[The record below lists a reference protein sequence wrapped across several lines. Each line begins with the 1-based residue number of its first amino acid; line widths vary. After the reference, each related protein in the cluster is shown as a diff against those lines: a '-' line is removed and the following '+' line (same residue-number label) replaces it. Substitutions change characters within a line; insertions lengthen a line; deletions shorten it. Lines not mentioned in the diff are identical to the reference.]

1 MIARYA
7 RNLLTGVSSLLWLFV
22 LSSSSVL
29 IADDDFN
36 TRDWP
41 FRPLAQP
48 TIPNTEN
55 SSWSRTPI
63 DHFVLQKLGAN
74 QLQPSPEASKLTL
87 LRRAT
92 FDLWGLPPTSE
103 QQSAFLTDDSA
114 DAFERLVDQLLSAP
128 QYGERWAQFWLDV
141 VRFTESDGFKSD
153 SPRTTAF
160 RYRDYVIRALND
172 DLPYDRFIQQQL
184 AGDEM
189 EPGNSDALI
198 ATNFLRLYPEDAVAS
213 DMRQSWQ
220 DILNDVTDVT
230 SLAFMGLTVGCARC
244 HDHKFDPIKQTDFYR
259 LQATFAPMLPQ
270 ERMIASNLE
279 ATKFERR
286 TREWEQATHAIR
298 TEMDELVKQHRADV
312 HAEVVATYDAETQ
325 DAINTPI
332 AQQTTLQKQL
342 CHLCSRYLNRR
353 YSRAYLRLETS
364 QRARWDE
371 LDKQLKEFDRLKP
384 EPLPTIPAVSD
395 SSSTTPTTFVLATG
409 LLRAPTKGQV
419 QPGTPEFLGGA
430 GNVNLVNSSAAKS
443 PRRTELA
450 KWLTQPN
457 HPLTARVIV
466 NRIWQQHIGSGIVGT
481 PNDFGA
487 MGQSATHPELL
498 DWLASELVAKNW
510 QLKHVHRLILTS
522 ATYRQSAQVD
532 DENNPIHAKALES
545 DEDNKLLWRANR
557 RRLQG
562 ESVRDAMLFVAGS
575 ANNRMFGPSAMPD
588 LPKALMA
595 SRYAWEP
602 DPVLADRNRRSIYVF
617 VRRNLRYPIL
627 AAFDAPDGF
636 NSCAERPETVTVPQ
650 SLALFNSSFAL
661 EQSREWAGDLLK
673 AHGCNFRTLVAHAYS
688 EAYGRKAL
696 NDELDAGE
704 KFISQ
709 QGQVIDK
716 DVEVVPDA
724 SLPEPKCNMVTP
736 EQSAAVVDFCHA
748 LLNSTEFMYVE

>member
-1 MIARYA
+1 MIVSFAR
-7 RNLLTGVSSLLWLFV
+7 SLLAGALSLIGLV
-22 LSSSSVL
+22 ALSSVATIAS
-29 IADDDFN
+29 ADDFSSG
-36 TRDWP
+36 DWP
-41 FRPLAQP
+41 FQPLTRPEPP
-48 TIPNTEN
+48 TTHNQDWN
-55 SSWSRTPI
+55 RTPV
-63 DHFVLQKLGAN
+63 DHFVLHKLEEHK
-74 QLQPSPEASKLTL
+74 LQPSAEASKLVL

-92 FDLWGLPPTSE
+92 FDLWGLPPTPE
-103 QQSAFLTDDSA
+103 QQAAFLADQSI
-114 DAFERLVDQLLSAP
+114 DAFERLIEQLLNSP

-160 RYRDYVIRALND
+160 RYRDYVIKSLND
-172 DLPYDRFIQQQL
+172 DLPYDRFIRQQL
-184 AGDEM
+184 AGDEL
-189 EPGNSDALI
+189 EPGNSEAVV

-270 ERMIASNLE
+270 ERVIATPPE
-279 ATKFERR
+279 QTEFDRR
-286 TREWEQATHAIR
+286 TREWEQATTALR
-298 TEMDELVKQHRADV
+298 AEMDELVKQHRATI
-312 HAEVVATYDAETQ
+312 HAEIAETYDAETQ
-325 DAINTPI
+325 AALATPPE
-332 AQQTTLQKQL
+332 QRTTLQQQL

-353 YSRAYLRLETS
+353 YGRAHLRLDAP

-384 EPLPTIPAVSD
+384 EPLPTTTSIVD
-395 SSSTTPTTFVLATG
+395 SEPTAPTTFVLSTG
-409 LLRAPTKGQV
+409 LLRAPNKGQV
-419 QPGTPEFLGGA
+419 QSGPPEFLGGA
-430 GNVNLVNSSAAKS
+430 EQVNLVSSAATKAG
-443 PRRTELA
+443 RRSKLA
-450 KWLTQPN
+450 NWLTQPT

-466 NRIWQQHIGSGIVGT
+466 NRIWQQHIGNGIVGT

-487 MGQSATHPELL
+487 MGQSATHPQLL

-510 QLKHVHRLILTS
+510 QLKHIHRLILTS

-532 DENNPIHAKALES
+532 EEHNAVHAKAMES

-562 ESVRDAMLFVAGS
+562 ESVRDAMLFVAGT
-575 ANNRMFGPSAMPD
+575 ANNRMFGPSAKPD
-588 LPKALMA
+588 LPKALMS

-602 DPVLADRNRRSIYVF
+602 DTLVADRNRRSIYVF

-636 NSCAERPETVTVPQ
+636 NSCAERAETVTVPQ

-661 EQSREWAGDLLK
+661 DQSREWAGDLLK
-673 AHGCNFRTLVAHAYS
+673 THGCNFRTLVANAYS
-688 EAYGRKAL
+688 EAYGRQAQGE
-696 NDELDAGE
+696 ELDAGE
-704 KFISQ
+704 KFIAQ

-716 DVEVVPDA
+716 DIDVVPEA
-724 SLPEPKCNMVTP
+724 ALPEPRCNMVTP
-736 EQSAAVVDFCHA
+736 EQAAAVVDFCHA